1 MRRSPLAP
9 AGRQLPFTG
18 RGEALPARVGRS
30 VVAQAPAGAAV
41 VAVQVGCGLHHESF
55 GDGRARGGA
64 FAGQRCDDPQ
74 VDRGLQL
81 AAERGPDVRGG
92 RSAGSR
98 PRRFQL
104 HGQAEFGEASGLH
117 PGGQYV
123 GADEGTQHLGEQAV
137 FVLRAVGPG
146 GDQIGQLEPARRGPP
161 AGDHALLVVRL
172 GRAGAP
178 SARVLADA
186 VQEDADGRGVT
197 AGGPVLRRGVEDQVD
212 AAVLQSGLG
221 QQQPQPLVDFVDHRR
236 ITSSGG
242 VMVPSTTRKS
252 VFTGLKPGPFAV
264 IVRDRSGPWPR

>member
-1 MRRSPLAP
+1 MTGGPAGVRSPASGATTRRSIAAFSSPPSAD
-9 AGRQLPFTG
+9 QTS
-18 RGEALPARVGRS
+18 EA
-30 VVAQAPAGAAV
+30 
-41 VAVQVGCGLHHESF
+41 
-55 GDGRARGGA
+55 DGP
-64 FAGQRCDDPQ
+64 C
-74 VDRGLQL
+74 
-81 AAERGPDVRGG
+81 
-92 RSAGSR
+92 GSR

-104 HGQAEFGEASGLH
+104 HGQAEFGEASGVH

-123 GADEGTQHLGEQAV
+123 GADEGAQHLGEQAV

-186 VQEDADGRGVT
+186 VQEDADGRGVA

-264 IVRDRSGPWPR
+264 IVRGPVRSLARMRSWAMNEPSPSGRVGAAAPVIPGFQLRG